1 MTKKNIFSDVSLVSI
16 DKYIDQRGFFY
27 ENYNKN
33 YLLDLG
39 IKESFIQDNISFSIQ
54 AGTLRGLHFQYGNFA
69 QSKLISVLKGSI
81 FDVFLDL
88 REKSDTY
95 GEYYSISLDTDS
107 GLLYVPKGFA
117 HGFCTLENDT
127 LISYKVDQI
136 YNRENESGVL
146 WNDPDLEIIWPEYN
160 EYIISDK
167 DKLLPKFKDV
177 KNYF

>member
-69 QSKLISVLKGSI
+69 QSKLVSVLKGSI

-95 GEYYSISLDTDS
+95 GAYYSISLDTDS

-136 YNRENESGVL
+136 YNKENESGVL
-146 WNDPDLEIIWPEYN
+146 WNDPDLEIVWPEYN

>member
-146 WNDPDLEIIWPEYN
+146 WNDPDLEIIWPKYN

>member
-39 IKESFIQDNISFSIQ
+39 INESFIQDNISFSIQ

>member
-136 YNRENESGVL
+136 YNKENESGVL

-167 DKLLPKFKDV
+167 DKILPKFKDV

>member
-1 MTKKNIFSDVSLVSI
+1 VTKKNIFSDVSLVSI

-69 QSKLISVLKGSI
+69 QSKLVSVLKGSI

-136 YNRENESGVL
+136 YNKENESGVL

>member
-16 DKYIDQRGFFY
+16 DKYTDQRGFFY

-54 AGTLRGLHFQYGNFA
+54 AGTLRGLHFQYGDFS
-69 QSKLISVLKGSI
+69 QSKLVSVLKGSI

-95 GEYYSISLDTDS
+95 GQHYSISLDSES

-117 HGFCTLENDT
+117 HGFCTLEDDT

-136 YNRENESGVL
+136 YNKENESGVL
-146 WNDPDLEIIWPEYN
+146 WNDPDIEIIWPEYN
-160 EYIISDK
+160 EYIVSDK
-167 DKLLPKFKDV
+167 DKILPKFKDI
-177 KNYF
+177 KSYF

>member
-69 QSKLISVLKGSI
+69 QSKLVSVLKGSI

-136 YNRENESGVL
+136 YNKENESGIL

>member
-39 IKESFIQDNISFSIQ
+39 IKESFIQDNISFSIE

-146 WNDPDLEIIWPEYN
+146 WNAPDLEIIWPKYN

>member
-54 AGTLRGLHFQYGNFA
+54 AGTLRGLHFQYGDFA
-69 QSKLISVLKGSI
+69 QSKLVSVLKGSI

-117 HGFCTLENDT
+117 HGFCTLENNT

-136 YNRENESGVL
+136 YNKENESGVL
-146 WNDPDLEIIWPEYN
+146 WNDPDLEIVWPEYN

>member
-69 QSKLISVLKGSI
+69 QSKLVSVLKGSI

-136 YNRENESGVL
+136 YNKENESGVL
-146 WNDPDLEIIWPEYN
+146 WNDPDLEIVWPEYN

>member
-1 MTKKNIFSDVSLVSI
+1 VTKKNIFSDVSLVSI

-69 QSKLISVLKGSI
+69 QSKLVSVLKGSI

-95 GEYYSISLDTDS
+95 GAYYSISLDTDS

-117 HGFCTLENDT
+117 HGFCTLENNT

-136 YNRENESGVL
+136 YNKENESGVL
-146 WNDPDLEIIWPEYN
+146 WNDPDLEIVWPEYN

>member
-69 QSKLISVLKGSI
+69 QSQLISVLKGSI

-146 WNDPDLEIIWPEYN
+146 WNDPDLEIIWPKYN
-160 EYIISDK
+160 EYIITRSRRTCITWS
-167 DKLLPKFKDV
+167 
-177 KNYF
+177 Y

>member
-69 QSKLISVLKGSI
+69 QSKLVSVLKGSI

-136 YNRENESGVL
+136 YNKENESGVL

>member
-33 YLLDLG
+33 YLFDLG
-39 IKESFIQDNISFSIQ
+39 ITESFIQDNISFSIQ

-69 QSKLISVLKGSI
+69 QSKLVSVLKGSI

-127 LISYKVDQI
+127 LIPYKVDQI
-136 YNRENESGVL
+136 YNKENESGVL

>member
-69 QSKLISVLKGSI
+69 QSKLVSVLKGSI

-95 GEYYSISLDTDS
+95 GAYYSISLDTDS

-117 HGFCTLENDT
+117 HGFCTLENNT

-136 YNRENESGVL
+136 YNKENESGVL
-146 WNDPDLEIIWPEYN
+146 WNDPDLEIVWPEYN

>member
-69 QSKLISVLKGSI
+69 QSKLVSVLKGSI

-117 HGFCTLENDT
+117 HGFCTLENNT

-136 YNRENESGVL
+136 YNKENESGVL

>member
-39 IKESFIQDNISFSIQ
+39 IKESFIQDNISFSIE

-146 WNDPDLEIIWPEYN
+146 WNDPDLEIIWPKYN

>member
-69 QSKLISVLKGSI
+69 QSKLVSVLKGSI

-95 GEYYSISLDTDS
+95 GVYYSISLDTDS

-117 HGFCTLENDT
+117 HGFCTLENNT

-136 YNRENESGVL
+136 YNKENESGVL
-146 WNDPDLEIIWPEYN
+146 WNDPDLEIVWPEYN

>member
-1 MTKKNIFSDVSLVSI
+1 MTIKNIFSDVSLVSI
-16 DKYIDQRGFFY
+16 DKYVDQRGFFY

-69 QSKLISVLKGSI
+69 QSKLVSVLKGSI
-81 FDVFLDL
+81 FDIFLDL
-88 REKSDTY
+88 RKKSDTY

-136 YNRENESGVL
+136 YNKENESGVL

>member
-1 MTKKNIFSDVSLVSI
+1 VTKKNIFSDVSLVSI

-146 WNDPDLEIIWPEYN
+146 WNDPDLEIIWPKYN

>member
-54 AGTLRGLHFQYGNFA
+54 AGTLRGLHFQFGNFA
-69 QSKLISVLKGSI
+69 QSKLVSVLKGSI

-95 GEYYSISLDTDS
+95 GAYYSISLDTDS

-117 HGFCTLENDT
+117 HGFCTLENNT

-136 YNRENESGVL
+136 YNKENESGVL
-146 WNDPDLEIIWPEYN
+146 WNDPDLEIVWPEYN

>member
-1 MTKKNIFSDVSLVSI
+1 MIF
-16 DKYIDQRGFFY
+16 
-27 ENYNKN
+27 YNKN

-69 QSKLISVLKGSI
+69 QSKLVSVLKGSI

-136 YNRENESGVL
+136 YNKENESGVL

>member
-69 QSKLISVLKGSI
+69 QSKLVSVLKGSI

-95 GEYYSISLDTDS
+95 GAYYSISLDTDS

-136 YNRENESGVL
+136 YNKENESGVL

>member
-16 DKYIDQRGFFY
+16 DKYTDQRGFFY

-146 WNDPDLEIIWPEYN
+146 WNDPDLEIIWPKYN

>member
-69 QSKLISVLKGSI
+69 QSKLVSVLKGSI

-146 WNDPDLEIIWPEYN
+146 WNDPDLEIIWPKYN